1 MKTEQRKNIFQAV
14 ILLAVVGVLFLNAL
28 YWRTQKQ
35 AAGQGEVTGP
45 SEEAGGKDMFCLS
58 EVLGSCVRIQAEGH
72 HGSGSI
78 YRFLEDEI
86 IIATNY
92 HVLQYWNEDSY
103 VTFFNGA
110 VGNGSIV
117 TISEQED
124 VGFLCVQTAFLS
136 AEELEGLHAV
146 NGSESSLTRG
156 DTLYMVDIAS
166 DVWQP
171 EVYEGQVL
179 EPCRYLEEFQTEM
192 LYGESLFKPGMSGCG
207 VFDREGN
214 YVGMLTAGTD
224 QNEIAAVTSNTINEI
239 FHNKNQFT

>member
-1 MKTEQRKNIFQAV
+1 MKIEKRKRAFQVAV
-14 ILLAVVGVLFLNAL
+14 LLVMVGVLSLNTL

-35 AAGQGEVTGP
+35 TTDQGDVVQTDKETK
-45 SEEAGGKDMFCLS
+45 EMIFQLS

-78 YRFLEDEI
+78 YQFLEDEI
-86 IIATNY
+86 IIVTNY

-110 VGNGSIV
+110 VCNGSIMTV
-117 TISEQED
+117 SEEED
-124 VGFLCVQTAFLS
+124 VGFLRVQTAFL
-136 AEELEGLHAV
+136 ADEELEGLHAV
-146 NGSESSLTRG
+146 NESDSSLTRG
-156 DTLYMVDIAS
+156 DVLYMVDIAS

-192 LYGESLFKPGMSGCG
+192 LYGESLFKPGMSGGG
-207 VFDREGN
+207 VFDGEGN

-224 QNEIAAVTSNTINEI
+224 QNEIAAVPSNTIKEI

>member
-1 MKTEQRKNIFQAV
+1 MGLRKRISQTL
-14 ILLAVVGVLFLNAL
+14 ILLIAVGVLFLASFI
-28 YWRTQKQ
+28 WRIKEQMPDKLDNVQ
-35 AAGQGEVTGP
+35 NDEKIREDA
-45 SEEAGGKDMFCLS
+45 FWLL

-78 YRFLEDEI
+78 YQLSEDEI
-86 IIATNY
+86 IIVTNW
-92 HVLQYWNEDSY
+92 HVLQYWNNEDSY

-110 VGNGSIV
+110 VGSGRVIAA
-117 TISEQED
+117 SEQD
-124 VGFLCVQTAFLS
+124 DIGFLSIQTAFLA
-136 AEELEGLHAV
+136 AEELEELHAV
-146 NGSESSLTRG
+146 NKSDRILARG
-156 DTLYMVDIAS
+156 DTLYMVDMAS

-179 EPCRYLEEFQTEM
+179 EPLRYLVEFETEM

-207 VFDREGN
+207 VFDEKGK

-224 QNEIAAVTSNTINEI
+224 QNEIAAVPLNTIKDF